1 MVDLR
6 KMMATFPTGVG
17 IVAAAGRDGRP
28 WGMTCTSI
36 ASVALEPPCLLVCLR
51 RGSPTL
57 DAVAEHGGFA
67 LNLLQADSE
76 AEAKLFASG
85 APDRFQRV
93 RWTMGPGAEG
103 PHLDDVAHST
113 ADCRLLRQV
122 PVGDHSVIFGEVTG
136 ITEHGAAR
144 PLMYGLRE
152 FAPWPDSAERPLPEG
167 DREPAVPVHEV
178 RVDLLR
184 FA

>member
-17 IVAAAGRDGRP
+17 IVTAVGRDGRP

-51 RGSPTL
+51 WGSPTL
-57 DAVAEHGGFA
+57 DAVTEHGGFA
-67 LNLLQADSE
+67 LNLLRADAQAD
-76 AEAKLFASG
+76 AELFASG

-93 RWTMGPGAEG
+93 SWTMGSGAEG
-103 PHLDDVAHST
+103 PHLQDVAHST

-122 PVGDHSVIFGEVTG
+122 PVGDHTVVFGEVTR
-136 ITEHGAAR
+136 ITERSEAR
-144 PLMYGLRE
+144 PLMYGLHE
-152 FAPWPDSAERPLPEG
+152 FAQWPDSVLVP
-167 DREPAVPVHEV
+167 DRI
-178 RVDLLR
+178 
-184 FA
+184 